1 MIEIVL
7 EKQKT
12 KNYIIMNIIAF
23 IGFMVIYSMIDLLNL
38 SYSEMR
44 IEYGTFLPIV
54 NIFINIVMSALSALM
69 ITFSS
74 ALFHLTKKQGKG
86 SNLSFVSIIF
96 GMLTYGC
103 TPCIIAFFAAIG
115 ITFSVAILP
124 LAGLPY
130 KLVSLV
136 LVIIGM
142 VWLLHSIKHIKC
154 NINEKQK
161 D

>member
-1 MIEIVL
+1 MRNRVEITGVNTSEL
-7 EKQKT
+7 KTISNEKMMEL
-12 KNYIIMNIIAF
+12 IIKSQS
-23 IGFMVIYSMIDLLNL
+23 GDDESRD
-38 SYSEMR
+38 
-44 IEYGTFLPIV
+44 EYGTFLPIV

-142 VWLLHSIKHIKC
+142 IWLLHSIKHIKC